1 MVRGIGL
8 ALLGVA
14 LSGCMNGGAGLPGDD
29 GPDVRAPAQVQVM
42 SKAFTIAGPRGYCVD
57 PGATR
62 DSAEGAFAILGSCA
76 VISGNP
82 RDATPATPAILTASV
97 TPATG
102 PLDDA
107 ALDRLTA
114 FFSTGAGRA
123 ALARADDAGDVTL
136 IDLDRDDG
144 LVLVHAQDGD
154 DSGDVAGDY
163 WRAVF
168 ATAGQLV
175 TVTVSGFREAP
186 LDDKTGAA
194 LARGFVKAIRR
205 ANPAGSPVA
214 GADAATEGIG
224 ERLTSFFNRL
234 P

>member
-1 MVRGIGL
+1 M
-8 ALLGVA
+8 
-14 LSGCMNGGAGLPGDD
+14 
-29 GPDVRAPAQVQVM
+29 
-42 SKAFTIAGPRGYCVD
+42 
-57 PGATR
+57 
-62 DSAEGAFAILGSCA
+62 
-76 VISGNP
+76 ISGNP